1 MIYVIA
7 TIDLKKG
14 CREKFV
20 EKHLHNVPK
29 VKAEKGCINYEPTI
43 DIDSGLSAQGELR
56 DDIVTVVESW
66 ESVEALKD
74 HFKAPHML
82 SFREATKDLVN
93 QVSIQVLMPA
103 KDA

>member
-14 CREKFV
+14 CRKEFV
-20 EKHLHNVPK
+20 EKHLRNVPN
-29 VKAEKGCINYEPTI
+29 VKAEKGCIKYEPTI
-43 DIDSGLSAQGELR
+43 DIDSGLSVQGELR
-56 DDIVTVVESW
+56 DDVVTVVESW
-66 ESVEALKD
+66 ESVEALQD

-82 SFREATKDLVN
+82 SFREATKALVN

-103 KDA
+103 RDS